1 MVDMAVT
8 YNDTMDQIE
17 RNTAL
22 MNMLR
27 AGDDLPM
34 AFTALSYVS
43 GNGSLSGSVSGGESL
58 SLSSFSS
65 RSYNANLN
73 LSVNR
78 GFSFTLNS
86 LDNEQFMR
94 GFLEEIPLEKLNYLV
109 HGWFTSKPLLWTL
122 LVNSVTFNRDSG
134 SQDVIANE
142 IDPKAW
148 ERFQGTV
155 SRATSYG
162 LMLERRPEQVP
173 AGPRLSRDEAMYQL
187 STVISNWN
195 PTSFTPPGAA
205 RPKIAVVNEAADPV
219 KNHQIVMESE
229 PLRFCFDP
237 PDVSQWPYDAQ
248 QLCRKS
254 GTQSRF
260 LQWQVASK
268 PSVAA
273 QPLGLDSVNLRS
285 AREVYQFVGKVV
297 QMQLRQPGQSPYKV
311 AYTEQPLMV
320 VKCDESASGG
330 VPLATVSYRGRSC
343 HVPAQGSGHSAQVL
357 QMLSLL
363 ATLSKVPG
371 AIANSPAVL
380 IK

>member
-22 MNMLR
+22 LNLLR

-58 SLSSFSS
+58 SLSSYTS

-94 GFLEEIPLEKLNYLV
+94 GFLEEIPLDKLNYLV
-109 HGWFTSKPLLWTL
+109 HGRYVSRSLLWTL
-122 LVNSVTFNRDSG
+122 MVNSVTFSGASG
-134 SQDVIANE
+134 SRGVISNDT
-142 IDPKAW
+142 DPKSW
-148 ERFQGTV
+148 DRFQGSV
-155 SRATSYG
+155 AQANDFG
-162 LMLERRPEQVP
+162 LTLERRPEQVP

-195 PTSFTPPGAA
+195 PSSFSPSSAA
-205 RPKIAVVNEAADPV
+205 RPKIAVLSDGDPV
-219 KNHQIVMESE
+219 KNHQLVMESD
-229 PLRFCFDP
+229 PLRFCFEPQDL
-237 PDVSQWPYDAQ
+237 SKWPYDAR

-254 GTQSRF
+254 GAYDRF
-260 LQWQVASK
+260 LKLQASNGQAV
-268 PSVAA
+268 PS
-273 QPLGLDSVNLRS
+273 QPLGWESVNLRS

-297 QMQLRQPGQSPYKV
+297 QTQLLQPGQPPLKV
-311 AYTEQPLMV
+311 AQSDQPLIV
-320 VKCDESASGG
+320 VKCDESPSGG
-330 VPLATVSYRGRSC
+330 LPLATVSYRGRSC